1 MGLLNLHSVTSISKW
16 LARTGSSSEVIFFD
30 RAVLR
35 TSGDEIVLL
44 GEAEEARVGHGHA
57 VGGLFRAAVGVAVV
71 AAEVG
76 QRLQVLKTEEKESAL
91 RFFGSILQLHC
102 LKKVTAMSWAA

>member
-1 MGLLNLHSVTSISKW
+1 M
-16 LARTGSSSEVIFFD
+16 
-30 RAVLR
+30 LR

-76 QRLQVLKTEEKESAL
+76 QCLQVLKHEEKESAL
-91 RFFGSILQLHC
+91 IFFGSILQLHC
-102 LKKVTAMSWAA
+102 LKKVTPMS